1 MMFTKIMVEHL
12 YKICHN
18 RRMMSSRK
26 LNILEKKDFIE
37 RFAEVC
43 ESSEPAEISRLLDIS
58 YQAARNYLEGRLPDA
73 GVLLAIA
80 EKTPFSIHWL
90 LTGRG
95 DKFAD
100 NTENAEEKV
109 FFDKMCEAS
118 KEGCTI
124 ALKEAFGDKLEM
136 PIPKTVSLDKLNV
149 RSEKAEEESFIRN
162 SSDD

>member
-1 MMFTKIMVEHL
+1 MFTEIMVEHL

-26 LNILEKKDFIE
+26 LNIFEKKEFIE
-37 RFAEVC
+37 RFTEVC
-43 ESSEPAEISRLLDIS
+43 GTSEPSEISRLLDIS

-95 DKFAD
+95 DKLAD
-100 NTENAEEKV
+100 NTENAEEKI
-109 FFDKMCEAS
+109 FFEKMCEAS

-124 ALKEAFGDKLEM
+124 AIKEAFGENLDTPL
-136 PIPKTVSLDKLNV
+136 PKTVSLDKFDL
-149 RSEKAEEESFIRN
+149 RSEKTTEKTFVTNTSE
-162 SSDD
+162 D